1 MIDYRRY
8 TASRWLVRL
17 SSTKKKKCFCRLQ
30 NLVSTTMERASH
42 LYAKFKRKTDRC
54 LACIVVQFKKMY
66 IFEEEMLLKIDKETL
81 ATRFND
87 LERKADLT
95 YAAVRCSACSVTKQR
110 KMSHDVAKLTR
121 N

>member
-1 MIDYRRY
+1 
-8 TASRWLVRL
+8 
-17 SSTKKKKCFCRLQ
+17 
-30 NLVSTTMERASH
+30 
-42 LYAKFKRKTDRC
+42 
-54 LACIVVQFKKMY
+54 
-66 IFEEEMLLKIDKETL
+66 MLLKIDKETL